1 MPGRIDLLTGIAY
14 FEKDQFNDA
23 LKYMEIAINYDESK
37 SAAEGW
43 IQYIKQSM
51 GA

>member
-23 LKYMEIAINYDESK
+23 LKYMEIAINYDESSLQPK
-37 SAAEGW
+37 DGFNT
-43 IQYIKQSM
+43 
-51 GA
+51 